1 MFKCMSDDFNF
12 YKKAAMRLDSEAK
25 RRHMELV
32 LDSSCTNIGNKGDTP
47 AAIQHVLSGSKLVK
61 SVSSSESE
69 TSTEPESRLKNYQL
83 MFCFSSVCIYYRRF
97 FCYQSKNTFTYSK
110 KKIMLPLYSIQNLRL
125 SFTFATSLLY
135 LTKKRIA

>member
-1 MFKCMSDDFNF
+1 MYYIVLFYKQALLLQSFNILNSINHQTYILKQSSLLLHITLRKNNAIYLGLNLCYFNF

-25 RRHMELV
+25 RRHMELL

-69 TSTEPESRLKNYQL
+69 TSTEPESRLKNY
-83 MFCFSSVCIYYRRF
+83 
-97 FCYQSKNTFTYSK
+97 
-110 KKIMLPLYSIQNLRL
+110 
-125 SFTFATSLLY
+125 
-135 LTKKRIA
+135 